1 MKTASVSETRQQLS
15 SFLNLVKG
23 QQEDVV
29 IQNRG
34 RAEAVLIP
42 YADYELLQAA
52 RTKRRRQQALEELRQ
67 IALEIN
73 ERNKD
78 MPQEEVERLA
88 DEIADEVIE
97 NLVKKGK
104 VTFREYK

>member
-1 MKTASVSETRQQLS
+1 MKIASVSETRQQLS

-23 QQEDVV
+23 RQEDVV

-34 RAEAVLIP
+34 KAEAVLIP

-78 MPQEEVERLA
+78 MSQEEVERLA

-104 VTFREYK
+104 VTFQEYK